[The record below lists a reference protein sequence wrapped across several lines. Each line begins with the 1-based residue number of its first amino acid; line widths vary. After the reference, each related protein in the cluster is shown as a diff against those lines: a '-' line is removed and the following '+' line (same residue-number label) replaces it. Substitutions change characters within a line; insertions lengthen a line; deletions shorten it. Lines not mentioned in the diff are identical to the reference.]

1 MVSDKYRGFLCVLNS
16 HDDFIERVRSQSDI
30 VSVISSYV
38 PLKKRGNRYW
48 GCCPFH
54 NEKTPSFSVVPDQGF
69 FYCFGC
75 HAGGNVFKFLSMIE
89 NISYYDAIKMQAQR
103 LNIPI
108 PQYRQNAHEMETEQ
122 QRQTLLKIHE
132 MAASFFH
139 NCLTRT
145 NLGQAGRA
153 YFTMRKINQNT
164 IEQFKLGF
172 APNLWDKLLTS
183 FAKRS
188 ISKDLLAKAGL
199 VTIKDS
205 GKAYDRFRNRI
216 IIPIADENDHIVGF
230 GGRVINNNDSPK
242 YLNSPETL
250 IFNKRHLLFGLN
262 HAKKAIKERNFAIVV
277 EGYMDAIALQSHG
290 VDNAVASLGTAFT
303 PQQCR
308 KILRY
313 SPNIYFCYDS
323 DSAGQTA
330 TMRALAIAS
339 SSGANVRVISV
350 PDGKDPDEFLKK
362 HDAKAFFDL
371 INDAL
376 PLMEF
381 QLQYVLKT
389 TDTHTLEGKLSAV
402 SHLMPLLANITNTV
416 ERNEYIIRISNVLGI
431 DEGVIRSDLKLQ
443 QHTTNRNYNYNE
455 INVKPP
461 GANTRKIL
469 PEKEDALMRSSR
481 YLIKKAW
488 LEAGFLDYL
497 LCQIPIEGFPSKLH
511 NEILTYMHKV
521 NEQNLPFLDTDAAEK
536 LSDNAYVEL
545 SHCLVGD
552 EIISNNDFNFTESC
566 IKQVYLHYLNN
577 IYEKH
582 RLLADEYQ
590 RNGDKRFVD
599 ELKRSQQIRKQIDT
613 LK

>member
-1 MVSDKYRGFLCVLNS
+1 M
-16 HDDFIERVRSQSDI
+16 DDFVEQVRSESDI
-30 VSVISSYV
+30 VSVISGYV
-38 PLKKRGNRYW
+38 QLKKKGNRYW

-75 HAGGNVFKFLSMIE
+75 HAGGNVFKFLSLIE
-89 NISYYDAIKMQAQR
+89 NISYYEAVKMQAKR

-108 PQYRQNAHEMETEQ
+108 PQYHQNAHEVETEQ

-145 NLGQAGRA
+145 NLGQAGRE
-153 YFTMRKINQNT
+153 YFAKRKINQTT

-183 FAKRS
+183 FAKRG
-188 ISKDLLAKAGL
+188 ISQDLLAKAGL
-199 VTIKDS
+199 VTVKDS

-216 IIPIADENDHIVGF
+216 IIPIADENGHVTGF

-250 IFNKRHLLFGLN
+250 IFNKRYLLFGLDQ
-262 HAKKAIKERNFAIVV
+262 AQKVIKARNFAIVV
-277 EGYMDAIALQSHG
+277 EGYMDAIALHSHG

-308 KILRY
+308 KLLRY

-323 DSAGQTA
+323 DSAGQAA

-339 SSGANVRVISV
+339 SNGANVRVISV

-362 HDAKAFFDL
+362 HDAKAFYDL
-371 INDAL
+371 IGEAL

-389 TDTHTLEGKLSAV
+389 IDTHTLEGKLSAV

-431 DEGVIRSDLKLQ
+431 DEGVIRSDLRLQ
-443 QHTTNRNYNYNE
+443 NKQQSAQNYNNYNH
-455 INVKPP
+455 NDKPP
-461 GANTRKIL
+461 GANTRKLI
-469 PEKEDALMRSSR
+469 PEKEDALTHSSR

-488 LEAGFLDYL
+488 QEPGFLDYVL
-497 LCQIPIEGFPSKLH
+497 SIIPLEAFPHRLH
-511 NEILTYMHKV
+511 REILTYMQDISRH
-521 NEQNLPFLDTDAAEK
+521 NLPFLDTDAAEK

-552 EIISNNDFNFTESC
+552 EVISDDDLIFTESC
-566 IKQVYLHYLNN
+566 LKQLYLHYLNN
-577 IYEKH
+577 VYEKH

-590 RNGDKRFVD
+590 RSGDNRFIE
-599 ELKRSQQIRKQIDT
+599 ELKLSQQIREEINT
-613 LK
+613 LKQSGFNL

>member
-1 MVSDKYRGFLCVLNS
+1 M
-16 HDDFIERVRSQSDI
+16 DDFVERVRSESDI
-30 VSVISSYV
+30 VSVISGYV
-38 PLKKRGNRYW
+38 QLKKKGNRYW

-75 HAGGNVFKFLSMIE
+75 HAGGNVFKFLSLIE
-89 NISYYDAIKMQAQR
+89 NISYYEAIKMQAKR

-108 PQYRQNAHEMETEQ
+108 PQYRQNAQEMENEQ

-132 MAASFFH
+132 MAGSFFH

-153 YFTMRKINQNT
+153 YFAKRKINQTT

-183 FAKRS
+183 FEKRG
-188 ISKDLLAKAGL
+188 ISKELLAKAGL

-205 GKAYDRFRNRI
+205 GKAYDRFRNRVM
-216 IIPIADENDHIVGF
+216 IPIADENGHITGF
-230 GGRVINNNDSPK
+230 GGRIIHDNDSPK

-250 IFNKRHLLFGLN
+250 IFNKRYLLFGLN
-262 HAKKAIKERNFAIVV
+262 HAQKAIKARNFAIVV
-277 EGYMDAIALQSHG
+277 EGYMDAIALHAHG

-323 DSAGQTA
+323 DSAGQAA

-339 SSGANVRVISV
+339 SNGANVRVISV

-362 HDAKAFFDL
+362 HDAKAFYDL
-371 INDAL
+371 IKDAL

-389 TDTHTLEGKLSAV
+389 IDTHTLEGKLSAV

-431 DEGVIRSDLKLQ
+431 DEGVIRSDLRLQ
-443 QHTTNRNYNYNE
+443 NTKQTTDYNSNYN
-455 INVKPP
+455 KPP
-461 GANTRKIL
+461 GANTRKL
-469 PEKEDALMRSSR
+469 SPEKDDALTRSSR
-481 YLIKKAW
+481 YLVKKSW
-488 LEAGFLDYL
+488 QEPGFLDYVL
-497 LCQIPIEGFPSKLH
+497 SLIPIEGFPSKLH
-511 NEILTYMHKV
+511 IEILTYMQNISQH
-521 NEQNLPFLDTDAAEK
+521 NLPFLDTDAAEK

-552 EIISNNDFNFTESC
+552 EIISDNDLNFTESC
-566 IKQVYLHYLNN
+566 LKQLRIYYLNN
-577 IYEKH
+577 VYERH

-590 RNGDKRFVD
+590 RNGDECFID
-599 ELKRSQQIRKQIDT
+599 ELKCSQQIRDEIEA